1 MIIIK
6 VYHIFTKTWPDL
18 TLIGERM
25 QLRVYY
31 EDTDS
36 TGFVYHAN
44 YLKYCERARSEI
56 FFQANTTPQKDRYG
70 FVIKSLQA
78 DFIAPALLGD
88 FLEVITK
95 PIVLKKV
102 SLSLQQE
109 ILRLG
114 NEPVLLFS
122 MQIKLGFIDLSTKRP
137 ASIPDSFLEILHGFY
152 A

>member
-1 MIIIK
+1 
-6 VYHIFTKTWPDL
+6 
-18 TLIGERM
+18 M

-44 YLKYCERARSEI
+44 YLKYCERARSEV
-56 FFQANTTPQKDRYG
+56 FFQANTTPQSDRYG
-70 FVIKSLQA
+70 FVIKGLQA

-95 PIVLKKV
+95 PIALKKV
-102 SLSLQQE
+102 SLNLQQE
-109 ILRLG
+109 ILRLE
-114 NEPVLLFS
+114 NEPTLLFS

-137 ASIPDSFLEILHGFY
+137 AAIPDSFLKILHGFY